1 MYISVM
7 TRNILTLTLSLVF
20 GLGLQAA
27 EKDVSSKI
35 KHVTVFL
42 NGAQVTR
49 NFSTKL
55 SSGTQT
61 VKLKDL
67 SPYLN
72 AKTIQLK
79 GNGDFT
85 ILSLQHKINYLDE
98 KEIEGDLKL
107 ITDSLNYYQRK
118 YSETNTEILALN
130 VLLGLN

>member
-1 MYISVM
+1 M

>member
-1 MYISVM
+1 M

-67 SPYLN
+67 SPYLD

>member
-1 MYISVM
+1 M
-7 TRNILTLTLSLVF
+7 TRNILTLTLSLGF